1 MVWPHKVRNHSISLQ
16 QILLHLSYSHFSWK
30 TIIKLKNHVFYSI
43 TYVEIPRAN
52 THIQLSPTVSIV
64 IGVCTALVIV
74 SIVVIVL
81 RIYCARKRNR
91 DRRRRDK
98 AATPLKTD
106 TSEGCDP
113 DEKNP
118 DVIPQ
123 GNVEILLY
131 VNKISCLDF

>member
-1 MVWPHKVRNHSISLQ
+1 M
-16 QILLHLSYSHFSWK
+16 
-30 TIIKLKNHVFYSI
+30 
-43 TYVEIPRAN
+43 
-52 THIQLSPTVSIV
+52 
-64 IGVCTALVIV
+64 IV

-98 AATPLKTD
+98 ATTPLKTD
-106 TSEGCDP
+106 TSDVLDP

-123 GNVEILLY
+123 GKYHYKMQCVSNVMA
-131 VNKISCLDF
+131 